1 MTWEDR
7 LRQAAYT
14 APSGTRLLFDY
25 EDVGRETD
33 KRGTIFEFPRVD
45 GGYVQQSGFGPRKYP
60 LRCFFW
66 GPEHDRIAT
75 AFEVALLEPGVGKLE
90 HPMYGAFD
98 VVPFGT
104 ITRRDDLKSAA
115 NQTVIEVSFFTSL
128 RTVYPS
134 NEPNP
139 ENEIV
144 GAVEGFDA
152 QAAQQ
157 FEASTDLTT
166 VIARTNERS
175 TVKQLLKTVSAMLGA
190 IAATTAEVN
199 RQFQDDVTAINYGVD
214 VLVGQPL
221 QLALQISNLIQ
232 GPAKASA
239 ALASRLEG
247 YRDFARRIMASTPGT
262 SALGSGRSVQVVN
275 DFLTS
280 DLTVMSAVSASA
292 LSVTSAS
299 FRTRAEAVGA
309 AEEILRQFDDAVSWR
324 DQRFGE
330 LEQVDTGESYQA
342 LLDAVSL
349 VAGFAIEQ
357 SFALATERRIVLDR
371 PRTIVDLAAE
381 LYGNVDDRLDFLID
395 TNDLSGSEILE
406 LPRGRAISYYV

>member
-1 MTWEDR
+1 MSWEER

-14 APSGTRLLFDY
+14 SPSGARLTFDY
-25 EDVGRETD
+25 EDVSRETD
-33 KRGTIFEFPRVD
+33 KRGTVFQFPRVD
-45 GGYVQQSGFGPRKYP
+45 GGYVQQSGFGPRRYP

-75 AFEVALLEPGVGKLE
+75 TFELALLERGVGKLE

-104 ITRRDDLKSAA
+104 IARRDDLKSAA
-115 NQTVIEVSFFTSL
+115 NQTVIEVSFFTTL
-128 RTVYPS
+128 RTVYP
-134 NEPNP
+134 NNKPNP
-139 ENEIV
+139 DNEIA
-144 GAVEGFDA
+144 GAVAGFNGR
-152 QAAQQ
+152 AAQQ
-157 FEASTDLTT
+157 FAASTNLSTA
-166 VIARTNERS
+166 IARTHERS
-175 TVKQLLKTVSAMLGA
+175 TVKQLVKTISAMLSA
-190 IAATTAEVN
+190 IAATTEDVN
-199 RQFQDDVTAINYGVD
+199 RAFQDDVTAINYGVD

-232 GPAKASA
+232 GPAKAAA
-239 ALASRLEG
+239 ALAARLEG
-247 YRDFARRIMASTPGT
+247 YRDFARRIMGSAPGT
-262 SALGSGRSVQVVN
+262 SALGMGRTVQVVN

-280 DLTVMSAVSASA
+280 DLTVMTAVSASA
-292 LSVTSAS
+292 LSVTTAA
-299 FRTRAEAVGA
+299 FRTRAEAIGA
-309 AEEILRQFDDAVSWR
+309 ADEILRQFDAAVGWR
-324 DQRFGE
+324 DGRFGA
-330 LEQVDTGESYQA
+330 LEEIDTGESYAA

-381 LYGNVDDRLDFLID
+381 LYGSVDDRLDFLID

-406 LPRGRAISYYV
+406 IPRGRSISYYV